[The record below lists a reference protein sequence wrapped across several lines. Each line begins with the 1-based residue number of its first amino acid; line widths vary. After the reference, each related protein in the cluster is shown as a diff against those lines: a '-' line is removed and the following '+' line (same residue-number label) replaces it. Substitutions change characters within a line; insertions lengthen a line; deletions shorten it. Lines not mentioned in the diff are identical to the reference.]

1 LNSGANKNYHNS
13 SQRVTKPAPF
23 CSS

>member
-13 SQRVTKPAPF
+13 SQRVTKPVPF